1 MLPEL
6 SILRMSLMSGE
17 HVILC
22 RGAERAI
29 WHSSPERFCK
39 FYKFRTD
46 KSGFS
51 SPSAHGGLGEGVRQ
65 NKPGKSVLTC
75 ALKRGTLSGFH
86 GCCPDYWKGK
96 IPSFC

>member
-1 MLPEL
+1 
-6 SILRMSLMSGE
+6 MSLMSGE

-51 SPSAHGGLGEGVRQ
+51 SPSAHGGLGEEVRQ
-65 NKPGKSVLTC
+65 EQAWEESAHMPVFCG
-75 ALKRGTLSGFH
+75 G
-86 GCCPDYWKGK
+86 CPDCWKGK
-96 IPSFC
+96 IT

>member
-1 MLPEL
+1 
-6 SILRMSLMSGE
+6 MSLMSGE

-51 SPSAHGGLGEGVRQ
+51 SPSAHGGLGEEVRQ
-65 NKPGKSVLTC
+65 EQAWEESGSHARVSRWLPGL
-75 ALKRGTLSGFH
+75 LE
-86 GCCPDYWKGK
+86 GK
-96 IPSFC
+96 DT

>member
-1 MLPEL
+1 
-6 SILRMSLMSGE
+6 MSLMSGK

-46 KSGFS
+46 KSGS
-51 SPSAHGGLGEGVRQ
+51 RSPSAQGGLPEEVRQ
-65 NKPGKSVLTC
+65 N
-75 ALKRGTLSGFH
+75 
-86 GCCPDYWKGK
+86 
-96 IPSFC
+96 